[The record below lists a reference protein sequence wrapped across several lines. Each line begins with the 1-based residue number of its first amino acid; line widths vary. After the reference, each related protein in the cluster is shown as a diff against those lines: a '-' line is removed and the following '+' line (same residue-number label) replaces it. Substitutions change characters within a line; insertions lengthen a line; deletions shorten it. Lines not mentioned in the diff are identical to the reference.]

1 MVMGKWNP
9 NKKFTAR
16 DDVVFTDLD
25 DGSAVLL
32 HLQTKYY
39 YSLNETGC
47 FLWKLLEGENG
58 ASEESLVKELCTA
71 FDVEETR
78 ARNDVRDFLKDLD
91 EQGLIK

>member
-1 MVMGKWNP
+1 MIKLNP

-47 FLWKLLEGENG
+47 FLWKLLEGEAG
-58 ASEESLVKELCTA
+58 ASEEELVPQLCMA
-71 FDVEETR
+71 FDVEEDR
-78 ARNDVRDFLKDLD
+78 ARNDVREFLRDLQ